1 MDTDEGNRAR
11 HPGRAGAPSPGRD
24 GAPLDSPQVAA
35 KIRDLLRRGQELAE
49 AGRYHPAINVW
60 TRILFLDRGNRVA
73 RECIERAKR
82 AVAEREREFDAKVQ
96 EASRLLEGGD
106 RRGARQLVASVL
118 DRDRRHPEARS
129 LWEKLEILE
138 DRGPRK
144 EMGPS
149 SLSLGER
156 VFSGSRG
163 RARAASAARQA
174 GRIVQPA
181 RVSAVKMAAF
191 LFCALCLFGAGALYL
206 HLNWGFLIRE
216 GPFASARDVGP
227 GAIDPIEIPPLP
239 FPAELHYYS
248 GHRLFAKG
256 RYREA
261 LAELG
266 RVDRQSPAFEA
277 ARSLTLRIEER
288 LLRGGADGNP
298 TPPGGPPKER

>member
-11 HPGRAGAPSPGRD
+11 HPGRAGVHPPGRD
-24 GAPLDSPQVAA
+24 AASLDSPQTAA

-49 AGRYHPAINVW
+49 AGRYHPAIHVW
-60 TRILFLDRGNRVA
+60 TRILFLDRGNGVA

-96 EASRLLEGGD
+96 EASRLLESGD
-106 RRGARQLVASVL
+106 RHGARQLVASVL

-129 LWEKLEILE
+129 LWEKLLILE
-138 DRGPRK
+138 HRGSRE
-144 EMGPS
+144 EMGPGS
-149 SLSLGER
+149 ISLGGR
-156 VFSGSRG
+156 VFAGNRG
-163 RARAASAARQA
+163 RARASATRRS
-174 GRIVQPA
+174 GRVVQPV
-181 RVSAVKMAAF
+181 RVSPVKMAAF

-206 HLNWGFLIRE
+206 YLNWDFLIRE
-216 GPFASARDVGP
+216 GPFASSRDAGP
-227 GAIDPIEIPPLP
+227 GAIDPIQIPPLP

-248 GHRLFAKG
+248 GHRLFTKG

-288 LLRGGADGNP
+288 LLRGAADGNT